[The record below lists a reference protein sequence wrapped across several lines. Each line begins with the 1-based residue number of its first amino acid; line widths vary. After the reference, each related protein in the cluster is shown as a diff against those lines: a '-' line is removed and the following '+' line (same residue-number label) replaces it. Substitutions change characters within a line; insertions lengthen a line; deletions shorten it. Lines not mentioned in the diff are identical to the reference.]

1 MISVLEEIILSAILR
16 LGENAYGVTIRRK
29 VSEITQR
36 DLVYGT
42 LYNTLDQ
49 LVQKGLI
56 HKTRGEPTGER
67 GGRSRMLYTLTERG
81 IRELKEARELQNKIW
96 RGLAGFM
103 SERE

>member
-49 LVQKGLI
+49 LVRKGLI

-81 IRELKEARELQNKIW
+81 IRALKEARELQNKIW
-96 RGLAGFM
+96 RGLPGFM